1 MGKLKDGMDADGK
14 EGKEG
19 KYYWGSDERNQERT
33 E

>member
-14 EGKEG
+14 GKEG
-19 KYYWGSDERNQERT
+19 KYYWGSDKRNQERT